1 MLWLLVVCSVVAVS
15 GFDVYED
22 NHPNALGKS
31 SKFFPF
37 FTVVR
42 ISNNPC
48 VGENNLNGTCYSRR
62 VCASYDGIAS
72 GSCGGGLGVCCI
84 IQRTCGGTSNLNCTY
99 FINPNYPS
107 SYAGGTRCSLTIN
120 KCNTNICQ
128 VRLDFLEFSLAS
140 PDFNGVCA
148 TDFFTVTGGSSI
160 VPRICGENTGQHI
173 YVDFD
178 EGAVPIQL
186 SVDTTASVAFGR
198 RWNIKVMQIPCDSPS
213 RAPVGCLMYYTETTG
228 TVKSFNFGTAA
239 NPSPG
244 PFVGVAG
251 TRELA
256 NLNYGVCVRMNPG
269 YCAIEWSADPNNNFS
284 FTVTDNTIPANSQP
298 DFGQSCTT
306 DFVVIPNPQQNGVS
320 VPYDRFCGSG
330 FITTTTF
337 SKPFV
342 LTVVTDGGELGNG
355 TSPDLGN
362 RGFCL
367 LYRQIPCPP

>member
-1 MLWLLVVCSVVAVS
+1 ML
-15 GFDVYED
+15 
-22 NHPNALGKS
+22 
-31 SKFFPF
+31 FPF

-213 RAPVGCLMYYTETTG
+213 RV
-228 TVKSFNFGTAA
+228 
-239 NPSPG
+239 
-244 PFVGVAG
+244 VGVAG

-256 NLNYGVCVRMNPG
+256 NLNYGVCVRMNP
-269 YCAIEWSADPNNNFS
+269 A
-284 FTVTDNTIPANSQP
+284 
-298 DFGQSCTT
+298 
-306 DFVVIPNPQQNGVS
+306 
-320 VPYDRFCGSG
+320 
-330 FITTTTF
+330 F

-362 RGFCL
+362 R
-367 LYRQIPCPP
+367 